1 MADKSTLSD
10 YLAELGVDI
19 NNMQEF
25 LNKLSQMLTTSSD
38 TVVINQTLQD
48 GTSKAFNVPSF
59 AYLSNKVNSIDT
71 KFNSLLS
78 GNGNQIGIKDSNG
91 RLKTFEL
98 QDISKVITD
107 LDAVS
112 DQSITVPNSF
122 NYKTNWFFESFLNP
136 LIYINLPV
144 GTIVSSDIDKF
155 EVKRVIM
162 TSKLET
168 NTKIGRAHV

>member
-78 GNGNQIGIKDSNG
+78 GNGNQIGVKDSNG

-112 DQSITVPNSF
+112 DQSIAVPNSF
-122 NYKTNWFFESFLNP
+122 NYKTN
-136 LIYINLPV
+136 
-144 GTIVSSDIDKF
+144 
-155 EVKRVIM
+155 
-162 TSKLET
+162 
-168 NTKIGRAHV
+168 